1 MFAHLLRVFSPR
13 GRRGVACPRA
23 RVLCDPRSSS
33 GEVAT
38 RPCVATE
45 VSSPVELKPTMSFHR
60 KSHRDSNFPAATSQQ
75 AKAIFFQNGAMGK
88 QVRRL
93 VNIGHVFPNRVGL
106 ALSHPCFQNQNI
118 PEKRKVRR
126 VYFNA
131 CIGNVSDV
139 VFYF

>member
-1 MFAHLLRVFSPR
+1 
-13 GRRGVACPRA
+13 
-23 RVLCDPRSSS
+23 
-33 GEVAT
+33 
-38 RPCVATE
+38 VATE